1 MTHPLDTILL
11 LDEDPEL
18 AAGLEAVEAEM
29 ARVRSRAVVVDILG
43 PRWDPSRI
51 RRLAQPDWIGL
62 FVVEGLM
69 IRSVSVA
76 SRTSCELF
84 GPGDLARPWD
94 GDHDYHPLPIEVS
107 WRVPR
112 GVRLAVLDTE
122 FARRMCRWPLIIGRI
137 VARFAARARSL
148 ALIRAASHLTRADGR
163 LLILFWV
170 LSERWGTV
178 GLEGVRVRLPLTH
191 DVIAMLIG
199 VRRPTVTQGLGRLA
213 RAGLLVREGSDRWLL
228 THDAI
233 DSLQAPERLAS
244 FQDPVGAGAGM
255 IVDAPGGS
263 AT

>member
-18 AAGLEAVEAEM
+18 AAGLEAVEVEM
-29 ARVRSRAVVVDILG
+29 ARARSRAVVVDILG
-43 PRWDPSRI
+43 PRWDPTRI

-84 GPGDLARPWD
+84 GPGDLLRPWD
-94 GDHDYHPLPIEVS
+94 GDHDYDPLPIAVS
-107 WRVPR
+107 WRVPQA
-112 GVRLAVLDTE
+112 VRLAVLDSE
-122 FARRMCRWPLIIGRI
+122 FAQRMCRWPLVIGRI
-137 VARFAARARSL
+137 AARFAARARSL
-148 ALIRAASHLTRADGR
+148 ALVRAASHLTRADGR

-170 LSERWGTV
+170 LCERWGTV
-178 GLEGVRVRLPLTH
+178 GLNGVRVRLPLTH
-191 DVIAMLIG
+191 EVIAMLIG

-228 THDAI
+228 THAALDC
-233 DSLQAPERLAS
+233 LKEPERIAS
-244 FQDPVGAGAGM
+244 FQEPVGAGDGLL
-255 IVDAPGGS
+255 VEAPGEPLG
-263 AT
+263 